1 MLTGPSLHQH
11 RGRTAG
17 ALVAILLWISGA
29 HAQQFRAADA
39 DLKKQANGVLALM
52 GYTLTPDVTT
62 GSIAIQDA
70 GTGNPSFSETSLG
83 VGFTISRDFP
93 LYLEG
98 TAGYSRYDP
107 TFVVSDGT
115 QTHEFPVKWDS
126 LSGTAGVGWDFR
138 LTDKL
143 VLRPIANFSLGHVQS
158 ETSVLNDIAENKT
171 GQDIAFLD
179 NGQLDA
185 YGLGGSLM
193 LDYEDY
199 RVDGEVDVELRYT
212 DIYLHS
218 YGNTS
223 RAVEGTADARSGAL
237 WARWRAPTGLVALDS
252 PVRYVLEFAHT
263 QFFGDLRGALGFT
276 SLTSVGVGLELDSS
290 KYDILVTRT
299 RLMLRYKFGG
309 NVRGWAIGLAVTF

>member
-1 MLTGPSLHQH
+1 
-11 RGRTAG
+11 
-17 ALVAILLWISGA
+17 
-29 HAQQFRAADA
+29 
-39 DLKKQANGVLALM
+39 M

-62 GSIAIQDA
+62 GSLAIQDA

-83 VGFTISRDFP
+83 VGFTISRAFP

-115 QTHEFPVKWDS
+115 QTREFPVKWDS
-126 LSGTAGVGWDFR
+126 LSGTVGVGWDFR

-171 GQDIAFLD
+171 GQDIEFLD

-199 RVDGEVDVELRYT
+199 RVDGDVDVELRYT
-212 DIYLHS
+212 DIYLQS
-218 YGNTS
+218 YGSTS
-223 RAVEGTADARSGAL
+223 RAVAGTADARSGAL
-237 WARWRAPTGLVALDS
+237 WARWRAPTGWVALDR
-252 PVRYVLEFAHT
+252 PLRYVLEVAHT

-276 SLTSVGVGLELDSS
+276 SLTSLGVGLELDSS
-290 KYDILVTRT
+290 NHNVLVTRT

-309 NVRGWAIGLAVTF
+309 NVQGWAVGLAVTF